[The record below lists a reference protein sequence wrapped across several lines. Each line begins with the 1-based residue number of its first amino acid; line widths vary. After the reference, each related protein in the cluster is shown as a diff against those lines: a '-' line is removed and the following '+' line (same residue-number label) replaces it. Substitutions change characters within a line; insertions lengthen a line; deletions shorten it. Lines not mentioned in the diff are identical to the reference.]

1 MSHMDT
7 VIAMQTLSDE
17 EREVIKYAKFYMAM
31 ILNDVLKETPVAEL
45 LEVRQQKM
53 KRGDI
58 QTFQ

>member
-1 MSHMDT
+1 MDT

-31 ILNDVLKETPVAEL
+31 ILNDVLKETPVADL

>member
-1 MSHMDT
+1 MDT
-7 VIAMQTLSDE
+7 VVAMQTLSDE

-31 ILNDVLKETPVAEL
+31 ILNDVLKEAPIADL
-45 LEVRQQKM
+45 LEVREQKM

>member
-1 MSHMDT
+1 MDT